1 MPYIAAEMLDRKNKT
16 YFDVSGRVIY
26 PLTKVQSIVL
36 TLGTGALVYDPC
48 IGSWAKV
55 GQEIP
60 AYPFAVANQAILN
73 LPQKTLAKMES
84 MHNNCGY
91 GDYIE

>member
-1 MPYIAAEMLDRKNKT
+1 MLDRKDKT
-16 YFDVSGRVIY
+16 YFDVSGRVTY
-26 PLTKVQSIVL
+26 LFTKLQSKVL
-36 TLGTGALVYDPC
+36 ILNLGALVYDPC

-73 LPQKTLAKMES
+73 LPRQTLDKMEA
-84 MHNNCGY
+84 MHKQCGY
-91 GDYIE
+91 ADYIE